1 MVEQVVIG
9 RKFKQYLII
18 LFSFV
23 FIFVGQTIAYAE
35 EIPSK
40 PENNIYDTQQF
51 LSENVI
57 KKLKEHNSKSDI
69 QMAVFVYDEVTTNNI
84 NKSEEVSKEWGI
96 GSKAENNSVLILI
109 NIANKTIHIDISPT
123 LKQKLTEANIKE
135 IQTKAQENMNQK
147 YYTTAVNYVAS
158 IFENLPTVDNTLTPP
173 TEVKDRMDIKD
184 SIELTKTVISWV
196 GIFFTITLGLGSVI
210 FILIWFLLFKLFG
223 VKQDRVVGPYY
234 YDSEDRKWIAE
245 INYSPP
251 ADFSYIE
258 FYKRTE
264 RDIENLK
271 QFCEENA

>member
-1 MVEQVVIG
+1 MIG

-18 LFSFV
+18 LFSLIL
-23 FIFVGQTIAYAE
+23 IFVGQTKAYAK

-40 PENNIYDTQQF
+40 PDNNIYDTQQF

-57 KKLKEHNSKSDI
+57 TKIQEHNSKSDI
-69 QMAVFVYDEVTTNNI
+69 QMAVFVYDDASTNNT
-84 NKSEEVSKEWGI
+84 NKSEEISKEWSI
-96 GSKAENNSVLILI
+96 GSKAENDSVLILI
-109 NIANKTIHIDISPT
+109 NLSNKTIYIDISPT
-123 LKQKLTEANIKE
+123 LKQKLTEDNIKE

-158 IFENLPTVDNTLTPP
+158 TFENLPTVDNTLTPP
-173 TEVKDRMDIKD
+173 TEVRDRMDIKD

-196 GIFFTITLGLGSVI
+196 GIFFAITLGLGSLI
-210 FILIWFLLFKLFG
+210 FMLIWFLLFKLFG

-251 ADFSYIE
+251 ADFSHTE

-264 RDIENLK
+264 KAIEKLK

>member
-1 MVEQVVIG
+1 MGEQVVIG
-9 RKFKQYLII
+9 KNFKKYLII

-23 FIFVGQTIAYAE
+23 LIFIGQNKAYAE

-57 KKLKEHNSKSDI
+57 EKLKEHNSKSDI
-69 QMAVFVYDEVTTNNI
+69 QMAVFVYDDASTNNT
-84 NKSEEVSKEWGI
+84 NKSEEISKEWSI
-96 GSKAENNSVLILI
+96 GSKAENDSVLILI

-123 LKQKLTEANIKE
+123 LKQKLTEDNVKE

-158 IFENLPTVDNTLTPP
+158 TFENLPTADNTLTPP
-173 TEVKDRMDIKD
+173 TEVRDRMDIKD

-196 GIFFTITLGLGSVI
+196 GIFFAITLGLGSVI

-251 ADFSYIE
+251 TDFSYTE